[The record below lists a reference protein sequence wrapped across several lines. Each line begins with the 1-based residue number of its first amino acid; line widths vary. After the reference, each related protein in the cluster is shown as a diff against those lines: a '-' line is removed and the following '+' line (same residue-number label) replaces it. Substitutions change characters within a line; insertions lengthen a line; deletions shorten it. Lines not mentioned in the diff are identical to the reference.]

1 MTTKLFAGIDISA
14 NDAVL
19 CCLDQDGNQLGPS
32 RKFAND
38 LQGANELWD
47 AITAFPVNEVHIGL
61 EATSVYGVHLRDFLA
76 FAKEVHPNWVVY
88 EINPSLVAGFKK
100 SFPKRPKT
108 DHQDA
113 WLIAERV
120 RFGRIEPFSLRKI
133 TTAPLLQLT
142 RHRLHLIELVTTEQ
156 NRACNMIFLKFSN
169 YRKDNPFSNT
179 FGKASQ
185 AILRDF
191 SPDELVSMDME
202 QLVSF
207 IAQNGNNRIKDVGQ
221 IAADLKNMAKRAYQ
235 LNPKIQNSI
244 NVTLTMTLHNIDFF
258 KSQIKRLDK
267 IIAQELQAI
276 PQTLTSVPGI
286 GPVWAAGL
294 TAEIGDISRF
304 RDEAALAQYAGLTWS
319 RYQSGNFDAEE
330 RRLTKT
336 GNRYLRYYLV
346 EAANSLRVHNEEY
359 KAYYQ
364 VKYKEVTKHQHKRAL
379 VLTAR
384 KFVRLVFALLSKGQL
399 YTPACPPTGGQAGV
413 RKQIDWR

>member
-19 CCLDQDGNQLGPS
+19 CFLDQDGNQLGPS

-38 LQGANELWD
+38 FLGANQLLD
-47 AITAFPVNEVHIGL
+47 TITTFSVNEVHIGL

-76 FAKEVHPNWVVY
+76 AAKEVPPHWAVY

-120 RFGRIEPFSLRKI
+120 RFGRIEPFSLKKI

-179 FGKASQ
+179 FGKASS
-185 AILRDF
+185 ALLRDL
-191 SPDELVSMDME
+191 SPDELVNMDTE

-207 IAQNGNNRIKDVGQ
+207 IAQNGNHRLKDVGQ
-221 IAADLKNMAKRAYQ
+221 MAADLKNMAKRAYR

-267 IIAQELQAI
+267 VIAQELQAI
-276 PQTLTSVPGI
+276 PQTLTTIPGI

-319 RYQSGNFDAEE
+319 RYQSGDFDAEE

-364 VKYKEVTKHQHKRAL
+364 VKYQEVTKHQHKRAL

-384 KFVRLVFALLSKGQL
+384 KFVRLVFALLSKGQI
-399 YTPACPPTGGQAGV
+399 YTPACPPAGGRAG
-413 RKQIDWR
+413 RSS

>member
-19 CCLDQDGNQLGPS
+19 CFLDQDGNQLGPS

-38 LQGANELWD
+38 FLGANQLLD
-47 AITAFPVNEVHIGL
+47 TITTFSVNEVHIGL

-76 FAKEVHPNWVVY
+76 AAKEVPPHWAVY

-120 RFGRIEPFSLRKI
+120 RFGRIEPFSLKKI

-179 FGKASQ
+179 FGKASS
-185 AILRDF
+185 ALLRDL
-191 SPDELVSMDME
+191 SPDELVNMDTE

-207 IAQNGNNRIKDVGQ
+207 IAQNGNRRLKDVGQ
-221 IAADLKNMAKRAYQ
+221 MAADLKNMAKRAYR

-267 IIAQELQAI
+267 VIAQELQAI
-276 PQTLTSVPGI
+276 PQTLTTIPGI

-319 RYQSGNFDAEE
+319 RYQSGDFDAEE

-364 VKYKEVTKHQHKRAL
+364 VKYQEVTKHQHKRAL

-384 KFVRLVFALLSKGQL
+384 KFVRLVFALLSKGQI
-399 YTPACPPTGGQAGV
+399 YTPACPPAGGRAG
-413 RKQIDWR
+413 RSS

>member
-1 MTTKLFAGIDISA
+1 MVTKLFAGIDISA

-19 CCLDQDGNQLGPS
+19 CCLDQDGNQLSPS

-38 LQGANELWD
+38 LQGANEILD
-47 AITAFPVNEVHIGL
+47 AITAVGANEVRIGL

-76 FAKEVHPNWVVY
+76 AAGETSPNWFVY

-120 RFGRIEPFSLRKI
+120 RFGRLEPFSLRK
-133 TTAPLLQLT
+133 TTTEPLLQLT
-142 RHRLHLIELVTTEQ
+142 RHRLHLVELVTIEQ

-169 YRKDNPFSNT
+169 YSRDNPFSNT
-179 FGKASQ
+179 FGKASL
-185 AILRDF
+185 ALLRDL
-191 SPDELVSMDME
+191 SPDELVNMDME
-202 QLVSF
+202 QLISF
-207 IAQNGNNRIKDVGQ
+207 IAQNGNNRLKDVEQ
-221 IAADLKNMAKRAYQ
+221 TATNLKNMANRAYR
-235 LNPKIQNSI
+235 LNPKIQDSI
-244 NVTLTMTLHNIDFF
+244 NVTLTMTLHNIEFF

-267 IIAQELQAI
+267 VIGQELKAI
-276 PQTLTSVPGI
+276 PQTLTTIPGI
-286 GPVWAAGL
+286 GPVWSAGII
-294 TAEIGDISRF
+294 AEIKDISRF

-319 RYQSGNFDAEE
+319 RYQSGDFDAEE

-346 EAANSLRVHNEEY
+346 EAANSLRVHNEDY
-359 KAYYQ
+359 RAYYQ
-364 VKYKEVTKHQHKRAL
+364 AKYKEVTKHQHKRAL

-384 KFVRLVFALLSKGQL
+384 KFVRLVFALLSKGQI
-399 YTPACPPTGGQAGV
+399 YRPEV
-413 RKQIDWR
+413 RI

>member
-1 MTTKLFAGIDISA
+1 MVTKLFAGIDISA

-32 RKFAND
+32 RKFTND
-38 LQGANELWD
+38 LHGANQLLD
-47 AITAFPVNEVHIGL
+47 TITSFASKEVRVGL

-76 FAKEVHPNWVVY
+76 AAAEANPNWSVY

-113 WLIAERV
+113 WFIAERV

-133 TTAPLLQLT
+133 TTEPLLQLT
-142 RHRLHLIELVTTEQ
+142 RHRLHLIELVAIEQ

-179 FGKASQ
+179 FGKASL
-185 AILRDF
+185 ALLRDL
-191 SPDELVSMDME
+191 SPDELVNMDTD

-207 IAQNGNNRIKDVGQ
+207 IAQNGNNRLKDIEQ
-221 IAADLKNMAKRAYQ
+221 MAADLKNLANRAYR
-235 LNPKIQNSI
+235 LNPKIQDSI
-244 NVTLTMTLHNIDFF
+244 NVTLTMTLHNIEFF

-267 IIAQELQAI
+267 VIGQELKAI
-276 PQTLTSVPGI
+276 PQTLTTIPGI
-286 GPVWAAGL
+286 GPVLSAGII
-294 TAEIGDISRF
+294 AEIKDVSRF
-304 RDEAALAQYAGLTWS
+304 RDESALAQYAGLTWS
-319 RYQSGNFDAEE
+319 RYQSGDFDAEE

-364 VKYKEVTKHQHKRAL
+364 AKYKEVTKHQHKRAL

-384 KFVRLVFALLSKGQL
+384 KFVRLVFALLSKGQI
-399 YTPACPPTGGQAGV
+399 YRPEV
-413 RKQIDWR
+413 KI

>member
-1 MTTKLFAGIDISA
+1 MVKKLFAGIDISA

-38 LQGANELWD
+38 LHGANELFD
-47 AITAFPVNEVHIGL
+47 AITGFAANEVHIGL
-61 EATSVYGVHLRDFLA
+61 EATSVYGVHLRDYLVA
-76 FAKEVHPNWVVY
+76 TGEANPNWSVY

-133 TTAPLLQLT
+133 TTEPLLQLT
-142 RHRLHLIELVTTEQ
+142 RHRLHLVELVTIEQ

-179 FGKASQ
+179 FGKASL
-185 AILRDF
+185 ALLRDL
-191 SPDELVSMDME
+191 SPDELVNMDTE

-207 IAQNGNNRIKDVGQ
+207 IAQNGNNRLKDVGQ
-221 IAADLKNMAKRAYQ
+221 MAMDLKNMAKRAYR
-235 LNPKIQNSI
+235 LNPKIQDSI
-244 NVTLTMTLHNIDFF
+244 NVTLTMTLHNIEFF

-267 IIAQELQAI
+267 VIAQELQAI
-276 PQTLTSVPGI
+276 PQTLTSIPGI
-286 GPVWAAGL
+286 GPVLAAGI

-319 RYQSGNFDAEE
+319 RYQSGDFDAEE

-364 VKYKEVTKHQHKRAL
+364 AKYKEVPKHQHKRAL

-384 KFVRLVFALLSKGQL
+384 KFVRLVFALLSKGQI
-399 YTPACPPTGGQAGV
+399 YRPEV
-413 RKQIDWR
+413 RH

>member
-1 MTTKLFAGIDISA
+1 MVTKLFTGIDISA
-14 NDAVL
+14 DDVVL

-38 LQGANELWD
+38 LRGASELLD
-47 AITAFPVNEVHIGL
+47 AIMNIEAGEVHTGL
-61 EATSVYGVHLRDFLA
+61 EATSVYGVHLRDFLVSNG
-76 FAKEVHPNWVVY
+76 ETHPNWFVY

-113 WLIAERV
+113 WFIAERV
-120 RFGRIEPFSLRKI
+120 RFGQLEPFSLRKLS
-133 TTAPLLQLT
+133 TAPLLQLT

-179 FGKASQ
+179 FGKSSLAL
-185 AILRDF
+185 LREF
-191 SPDELVSMDME
+191 SPDELVEMDME

-207 IAQNGNNRIKDVGQ
+207 IAQNGSNRLKDVEQ
-221 IAADLKNMAKRAYQ
+221 MAADLRNMAKRAYQ
-235 LNPKIQNSI
+235 LNSKMRDSVT
-244 NVTLTMTLHNIDFF
+244 VTLTMTIHNIEFF

-267 IIAQELQAI
+267 VIAREFKAI
-276 PQTLTSVPGI
+276 PQTLTSIPGI
-286 GPVWAAGL
+286 GPVWAAGIV
-294 TAEIGDISRF
+294 AEVGDISRF
-304 RDEAALAQYAGLTWS
+304 HSEAALAQYAGLTWS

-330 RRLTKT
+330 RRLTKI

-359 KAYYQ
+359 KSYYQ
-364 VKYKEVTKHQHKRAL
+364 TKFKEVPKHQHKRAL

-384 KFVRLVFALLSKGQL
+384 KFVRLVFALLSKGQI
-399 YTPACPPTGGQAGV
+399 YRPEV
-413 RKQIDWR
+413 RN

>member
-1 MTTKLFAGIDISA
+1 MVTKLFAGIDISA

-38 LQGANELWD
+38 LNGANELFD
-47 AITAFPVNEVHIGL
+47 TIAAFSPNEAHIGI
-61 EATSVYGVHLRDFLA
+61 ESTSVYGVHLRDFLA
-76 FAKEVHPNWVVY
+76 AACKTSPNWFVY

-113 WLIAERV
+113 WFIAERV

-133 TTAPLLQLT
+133 TTEPLLQLT
-142 RHRLHLIELVTTEQ
+142 RHRLHLIELVTIEQ

-169 YRKDNPFSNT
+169 YRKDTPFSNT
-179 FGKASQ
+179 FGKASM
-185 AILRDF
+185 AILKDL
-191 SPDELVSMDME
+191 SPDELANMDMK

-207 IAQNGNNRIKDVGQ
+207 IVQNGNNRLKDVEQ
-221 IAADLKNMAKRAYQ
+221 LAAVLKNMAKRAYR
-235 LNPKIQNSI
+235 LNPKIQDSI
-244 NVTLTMTLHNIDFF
+244 NVTLTMTLHNIEFF

-267 IIAQELQAI
+267 VIAQELQAI
-276 PQTLTSVPGI
+276 PQTLTSIPGI
-286 GPVWAAGL
+286 GPVWAAGIV
-294 TAEIGDISRF
+294 AEIGDISRF
-304 RDEAALAQYAGLTWS
+304 RNEAALAQYAGLTWS

-330 RRLTKT
+330 RRLTKN

-364 VKYKEVTKHQHKRAL
+364 AKYKEVTKHQHKRAL

-384 KFVRLVFALLSKGQL
+384 KFVRLVFALLSKGQI
-399 YTPACPPTGGQAGV
+399 YRPEV
-413 RKQIDWR
+413 RN